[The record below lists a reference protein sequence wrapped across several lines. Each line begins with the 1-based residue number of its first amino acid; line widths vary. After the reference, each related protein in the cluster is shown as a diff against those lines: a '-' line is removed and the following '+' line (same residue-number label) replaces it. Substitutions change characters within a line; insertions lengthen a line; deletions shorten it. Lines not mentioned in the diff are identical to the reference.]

1 MEFTSDCYSYLKTAR
16 FSDADAAH
24 TERCRYFPAE
34 TDRRPCKFNRLLFK
48 IKLWAGG
55 PPSMEKPL

>member
-1 MEFTSDCYSYLKTAR
+1 MLMRRTRKDAGIFRQKQTAVR
-16 FSDADAAH
+16 VN
-24 TERCRYFPAE
+24 
-34 TDRRPCKFNRLLFK
+34 FNRLLFK